1 MRRCCDDILQTKSHF
16 VPYTRG
22 CRPSSK
28 DRAFRR
34 SGSRTLT
41 FLVPHS
47 PFCYLRPNN
56 HYQSTTNTLSS
67 HYQSTTNTLSSHYQ
81 STTNTFSLSVHYQH
95 IVTISPLPTHCH
107 YQSTTNTLSLSVHY
121 QHIVTI
127 SPLPMSLRGNFSKDH
142 NYEIE
147 T

>member
-22 CRPSSK
+22 CRPNSK

-67 HYQSTTNTLSSHYQ
+67 HYQSTTNTLSLSVDYQHIVKSLSVHYQ
-81 STTNTFSLSVHYQH
+81 HNVKSQYTTNTFSLSVHYQ
-95 IVTISPLPTHCH
+95 CH
-107 YQSTTNTLSLSVHY
+107 FEGTFRRIIT
-121 QHIVTI
+121 
-127 SPLPMSLRGNFSKDH
+127 MRLRH
-142 NYEIE
+142 NSE
-147 T
+147 